1 MKKLFSVA
9 ALLAF
14 AALPALAQTNAWKVD
29 PNHTAAQFSVKHLGV
44 STVRGA
50 FMKTSGE
57 IQLDEKDVT
66 KSQVEVTVD
75 TTSVDTRNETRD
87 KDVKSPNFLDVAVYP
102 TMTFKSRRI
111 TSVGDGKF
119 KMTGDLTLHGVTKE
133 VTFDVDGPS
142 PAIKDPWGNLRRG
155 ASATATINRQDF
167 GINYNKMLDTGGLV
181 VSNEVQITIDIEFI
195 RKP

>member
-111 TSVGDGKF
+111 TTAGDGKF

-195 RKP
+195 RRP